1 MYSCSNQLEIKQD
14 NSQLDAE
21 RARSYSVRPSPR
33 STICLLRK
41 QYHWEAIVEAFNDSV
56 DQPAQF
62 DFNGKLRSDC
72 KTPVISAR
80 SARSHINWSAYSRA
94 FSRESNSMTE
104 MITPLEKSE
113 RPTVLAL
120 FALHWLLV
128 TIIVVAFSVSA
139 ATAAFVTT
147 PVYRAT
153 VVALPADS
161 QASMAGLG
169 AALGSLG
176 GGLASLVG
184 LGSAQ
189 TQNTVEAVALLQS
202 REFAEEFIRDHDLI
216 PRLITWQWW
225 WSPEPSLYQAYR
237 VFDRKIRRV
246 AEDKKTGLVTLEV
259 DWTNA
264 AEGAQWAN
272 ELVRR
277 VNESMRRRALA
288 ESDASI
294 DLLTNELRAASTIEL
309 QGAIARTIES
319 YVKTRAL
326 AKVRPDYAF
335 RVIDPGK
342 PAGPRDF
349 IRPNR
354 PLYVIGGFAIG
365 LIVAAFVVV
374 MLDALKRNPRPVF
387 GNAATRHPANR

>member
-1 MYSCSNQLEIKQD
+1 
-14 NSQLDAE
+14 
-21 RARSYSVRPSPR
+21 
-33 STICLLRK
+33 
-41 QYHWEAIVEAFNDSV
+41 
-56 DQPAQF
+56 
-62 DFNGKLRSDC
+62 
-72 KTPVISAR
+72 
-80 SARSHINWSAYSRA
+80 
-94 FSRESNSMTE
+94 MTE
-104 MITPLEKSE
+104 IITLLEKSE
-113 RPTVLAL
+113 RPSILAL
-120 FALHWLLV
+120 FVLHWLLV
-128 TIIVVAFSVSA
+128 TTIVVVFSVSA

-147 PVYRAT
+147 PVFRAT

-216 PRLITWQWW
+216 ARLITRRWW
-225 WSPEPSLYQAYR
+225 WSPEPSLYEAYR

-246 AEDKKTGLVTLEV
+246 TEDKKTGLVTLEV

-264 AEGAQWAN
+264 AEGAEWAN

-277 VNESMRRRALA
+277 VNESMRRRAVA

-335 RVIDPGK
+335 RVIDPAK
-342 PAGPRDF
+342 SAGPRDF

-354 PLYVIGGFAIG
+354 PLYVIGGFALG

-387 GNAATRHPANR
+387 GNAAPTHPAGR